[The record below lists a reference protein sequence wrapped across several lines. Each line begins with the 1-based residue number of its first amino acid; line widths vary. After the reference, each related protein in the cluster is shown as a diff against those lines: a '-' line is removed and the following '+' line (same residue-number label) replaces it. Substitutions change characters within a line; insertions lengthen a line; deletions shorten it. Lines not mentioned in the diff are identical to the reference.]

1 MWKFVNPSLLRA
13 PLITRVLIQKYLQ
26 ASVHVLDIQCYYQSI
41 ATVLSGNKGAA
52 RIPLARVLSSIS
64 GADHVGGKAW
74 VSLLA
79 LGIGRHCNIDFL
91 KDVGSPA
98 VLFEGSPTSDSCK
111 DTVVFGLKISGETS
125 RAHFAGELD
134 RLGQNK
140 DGIVIV
146 GCPRVEVGVLDD
158 LSNVDSVDLPVGDV
172 VLSDGHLDPGW
183 P

>member
-1 MWKFVNPSLLRA
+1 M
-13 PLITRVLIQKYLQ
+13 
-26 ASVHVLDIQCYYQSI
+26 
-41 ATVLSGNKGAA
+41 
-52 RIPLARVLSSIS
+52 
-64 GADHVGGKAW
+64 
-74 VSLLA
+74 
-79 LGIGRHCNIDFL
+79 
-91 KDVGSPA
+91 
-98 VLFEGSPTSDSCK
+98 LFEGSPTSDSCK

-158 LSNVDSVDLPVGDV
+158 LSNVDSVGLPVGDV